1 MGVGGEG
8 EEMDED
14 EEQDGEAEDE
24 TAAEE
29 TTETGGEKEREEN
42 GYSVDSAVRGTD
54 EREERRSV
62 GEGAKGGE
70 KNGEKSGMTVVGQG
84 EGRSEARGNKWGWRA
99 SDTTESRRWVGSDI
113 SDRGEENM
121 EVVGGNRKRP
131 SGRKEREDKGKKSA
145 N

>member
-8 EEMDED
+8 EQED
-14 EEQDGEAEDE
+14 EEQEGMVEDVS
-24 TAAEE
+24 AAEE
-29 TTETGGEKEREEN
+29 TTETGGEMEREEN
-42 GYSVDSAVRGTD
+42 GCSADSAVRGTD
-54 EREERRSV
+54 EREERSSA

-70 KNGEKSGMTVVGQG
+70 KNVGKSGMTVVGQG
-84 EGRSEARGNKWGWRA
+84 GGRSVASGIKFGWRA
-99 SDTTESRRWVGSDI
+99 ADITESRKWVASDI
-113 SDRGEENM
+113 SDSGEENM